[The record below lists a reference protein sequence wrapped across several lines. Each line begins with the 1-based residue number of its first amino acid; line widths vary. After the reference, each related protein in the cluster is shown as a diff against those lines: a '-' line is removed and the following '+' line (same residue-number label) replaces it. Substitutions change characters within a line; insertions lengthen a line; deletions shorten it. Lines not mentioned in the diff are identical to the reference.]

1 MEHHQKPILSLTPD
15 PGPSIL
21 MKLLDRM
28 LVRSYLK
35 SYLICLVSLL
45 SLYVVLDLFT
55 NLDNFTEG
63 KKNFSEVLRHIGIYY
78 SFKVPMV
85 FDRLCE
91 AIVLLAAMFTVAWI
105 QRNNELLPVL
115 SAGVSTRRMVL
126 PVLVSACA
134 MVALAI
140 ANQEFVLPHVDNYV
154 LENRRDLEGTQD
166 IAVSGTFDS
175 NKVLIKGRSA
185 NRSQLLIRNFHCTF
199 PDGSAGITH
208 LEAREARYVAPNGS
222 PRSGGWLLVGTNP
235 LEIDNLQQPEILE
248 MITPGKYFL
257 HTDKDFEAV
266 TRQRNW
272 WVFMPTWRL
281 YHELTTADPARV
293 ASVAVLFH
301 MRLTR
306 PALGLI
312 LVFLGLSVILRDQNR
327 NVFIST
333 GLCLIL
339 CALFFGASIVCKQLG
354 ENEYISPPL
363 AAWLPVLN
371 FGPLSLVLFDAI
383 HT

>member
-1 MEHHQKPILSLTPD
+1 
-15 PGPSIL
+15 

-28 LVRSYLK
+28 LVRNYVK

-63 KKNFSEVLRHIGIYY
+63 QRSFSQVLRNVTKYY
-78 SFKVPMV
+78 GYRVPMV

-126 PVLVSACA
+126 PVLLSACA
-134 MVALAI
+134 MVGLAI
-140 ANQEFVLPHVDNYV
+140 ANQEFILPHVDNYV
-154 LENRRDLEGTQD
+154 LENRHDLEGTKD
-166 IAVSGTFDS
+166 IGVSGGYDS
-175 NKVLIKGRSA
+175 NGTHISALGRA
-185 NRSQLLIRNFHCTF
+185 NRSQQMIRDFHCVL
-199 PDGSAGITH
+199 PDGAGSMIL
-208 LEAREARYVAPNGS
+208 LEAKEARYHPPDGS
-222 PRSGGWLLVGTNP
+222 PRSGGWLLVGAKP
-235 LEIDNLQQPEILE
+235 LEVDSWQQTGILE
-248 MITPGKYFL
+248 MITPGKFFL
-257 HTDKDFEAV
+257 KTNELDFEYL
-266 TRQRNW
+266 TRQKNW
-272 WVFMPTWRL
+272 WMVKPTWDL
-281 YHELTTADPARV
+281 WKELAKADPMHAT
-293 ASVAVLFH
+293 SVAVLFH

-306 PALGLI
+306 PILGLI

-333 GLCLIL
+333 GMCLVL
-339 CALFFGASIVCKQLG
+339 CALFFGATIVCKHLG
-354 ENEYISPPL
+354 EHEYISPAL

-371 FGPLSLVLFDAI
+371 FGPLSFVLFDAI

>member
-1 MEHHQKPILSLTPD
+1 
-15 PGPSIL
+15 

-28 LVRSYLK
+28 LVRNYLK

-63 KKNFSEVLRHIGIYY
+63 QKSFSKVFSHIATYY
-78 SFKVPMV
+78 TYKVPMV

-115 SAGVSTRRMVL
+115 SAGVSTRRMIL

-134 MVALAI
+134 MVGLGI
-140 ANQEFVLPHVDNYV
+140 ANQEFVLPHVDNYA
-154 LENRRDLEGTQD
+154 LENRSDLEGKKD
-166 IAVSGTFDS
+166 ISVSGGYDS
-175 NKVLIKGRSA
+175 NGVQIPAGGTA
-185 NRSQLLIRNFHCTF
+185 NRSQLLVRGFHCVL
-199 PDGSAGITH
+199 PDGAGGIDH
-208 LEAREARYVAPNGS
+208 LEAKEAHYVAANDS
-222 PRSGGWLLVGTNP
+222 PRSGGWLLVGTKP
-235 LEIDNLQQPEILE
+235 LEVDNWQQTGILE
-248 MITPGKYFL
+248 MITPGKFFL
-257 HTDKDFEAV
+257 KTNELDFEYI

-272 WVFMPTWRL
+272 WMVRSTWDL
-281 YHELTTADPARV
+281 FKELAKADPTRV

-306 PALGLI
+306 PILGMI

-333 GLCLIL
+333 GMCLIL
-339 CALFFGASIVCKQLG
+339 CGLFFASSIIFKHLG
-354 ENEYISPPL
+354 EHEYISPAL
-363 AAWLPVLN
+363 AAWMPVLN
-371 FGPLSLVLFDAI
+371 FGPLSFVLFDAI

>member
-1 MEHHQKPILSLTPD
+1 
-15 PGPSIL
+15 

-28 LVRSYLK
+28 LVRNYLK

-63 KKNFSEVLRHIGIYY
+63 QRSFSQVLRNITKYY
-78 SFKVPMV
+78 GYRVPMV

-126 PVLVSACA
+126 PVLLSACA
-134 MVALAI
+134 MVGLAI
-140 ANQEFVLPHVDNYV
+140 ANQEFILPHVDNYV
-154 LENRRDLEGTQD
+154 LENRHDLEGTKD
-166 IAVSGTFDS
+166 IGVSGGYDS
-175 NKVLIKGRSA
+175 NGTQIPALGRA
-185 NRSQLLIRNFHCTF
+185 NRRQQLIRDFHCVL
-199 PDGSAGITH
+199 PDGAGGIIH
-208 LEAREARYVAPNGS
+208 LEAKEARYVPHDDS
-222 PRSGGWLLVGTNP
+222 LRSGGWQLIGTKP
-235 LEIDNLQQPEILE
+235 LEVENCQQTGILE
-248 MITPGKYFL
+248 MITPGKFFL
-257 HTDKDFEAV
+257 KTNEVDFEYL
-266 TRQRNW
+266 TRQKNW
-272 WVFMPTWRL
+272 WMVKPTWGL
-281 YHELTTADPARV
+281 WKELAKADPMRAP
-293 ASVAVLFH
+293 SVAVLFH

-306 PALGLI
+306 PILGLI

-333 GLCLIL
+333 GLCLVL
-339 CALFFGASIVCKQLG
+339 CALFFGATIVCKHLG
-354 ENEYISPPL
+354 EHEYISPAL

-371 FGPLSLVLFDAI
+371 FGPLSFVLFDAI

>member
-1 MEHHQKPILSLTPD
+1 
-15 PGPSIL
+15 

-28 LVRSYLK
+28 LVRNYLK

-45 SLYVVLDLFT
+45 SLYIILDLFT

-63 KKNFSEVLRHIGIYY
+63 QRTFSQVLRNITKYY
-78 SFKVPMV
+78 GYRIPMV

-134 MVALAI
+134 MVGLAI
-140 ANQEFVLPHVDNYV
+140 ANQELVLPHVDNYV
-154 LENRRDLEGTQD
+154 LENRHDLEGIKD
-166 IAVSGTFDS
+166 MSVSGGYDT
-175 NKVLIKGRSA
+175 NGTQIPALGRA
-185 NRSQLLIRNFHCTF
+185 YRNQQLIRDFHCVL
-199 PDGSAGITH
+199 PDGAGGIIH
-208 LEAREARYVAPNGS
+208 LEAKEARYVAPDDT
-222 PRSGGWLLVGTNP
+222 PRSGGWLLVGTKP
-235 LEIDNLQQPEILE
+235 LEVDNCQQTGILE
-248 MITPGKYFL
+248 MIAPGKFFL
-257 HTDKDFEAV
+257 KTNEVDFEYL
-266 TRQRNW
+266 TRQKNW
-272 WVFMPTWRL
+272 WMVMSTWDL
-281 YHELTTADPARV
+281 WKELAKADPMRAPG
-293 ASVAVLFH
+293 VAVLFH

-306 PALGLI
+306 PILGLI

-327 NVFIST
+327 NVIIST
-333 GLCLIL
+333 GMCLVL
-339 CALFFGASIVCKQLG
+339 CALFFGATIVCKHLG
-354 ENEYISPPL
+354 EHEYISPAL

-371 FGPLSLVLFDAI
+371 FGPLGFVLFDAI

>member
-1 MEHHQKPILSLTPD
+1 
-15 PGPSIL
+15 
-21 MKLLDRM
+21 M
-28 LVRSYLK
+28 LVRNYLK

-63 KKNFSEVLRHIGIYY
+63 QKTVSQVFRHMAKYY
-78 SFKVPMV
+78 SYKVPMV

-134 MVALAI
+134 MMALAI
-140 ANQEFVLPHVDNYV
+140 ANQELVLPHVDNYV
-154 LENRRDLEGTQD
+154 LENRHDLDGKKD
-166 IAVSGTFDS
+166 IAVSSGYDNNGVT
-175 NKVLIKGRSA
+175 IKGSSA
-185 NRSQLLIRNFHCTF
+185 NRAQLLVRDFHCVLR
-199 PDGSAGITH
+199 DGGGGILH
-208 LEAREARYVAPNGS
+208 LEAKEAHYVAPDGS
-222 PRSGGWLLVGTNP
+222 PRSGGWLLVGTKP
-235 LEIDNLQQPEILE
+235 LEVDNWQQTGNLE
-248 MITPGKYFL
+248 MITPGKFFL
-257 HTDKDFEAV
+257 TTDVDFETV

-272 WVFMPTWRL
+272 WMFRSTW
-281 YHELTTADPARV
+281 ELLQDMTRADPTRV

-306 PALGLI
+306 PILGLI

-333 GLCLIL
+333 GMCLIL
-339 CALFFGASIVCKQLG
+339 CGLFFATSIVCKHLG
-354 ENEYISPPL
+354 EHEYISPAL

-371 FGPLSLVLFDAI
+371 FGPLSFVLFDAI

>member
-1 MEHHQKPILSLTPD
+1 
-15 PGPSIL
+15 

-28 LVRSYLK
+28 LVRNYVK

-63 KKNFSEVLRHIGIYY
+63 QRSFSQVLRNVTKYY
-78 SFKVPMV
+78 GYRVPMV

-126 PVLVSACA
+126 PVLLSACA
-134 MVALAI
+134 MVGLAI
-140 ANQEFVLPHVDNYV
+140 ANQEFILPHVDNYV
-154 LENRRDLEGTQD
+154 LENRHDLEGTKD
-166 IAVSGTFDS
+166 IGVSGGYDS
-175 NKVLIKGRSA
+175 NGTHISALGRA
-185 NRSQLLIRNFHCTF
+185 NRRQQMIRDFHCVL
-199 PDGSAGITH
+199 PDGAGSMIL
-208 LEAREARYVAPNGS
+208 LEAKEARYHPPDGL
-222 PRSGGWLLVGTNP
+222 PRCGGWLLVGAKP
-235 LEIDNLQQPEILE
+235 LEVENCQQTGILE
-248 MITPGKYFL
+248 MITPGKFFL
-257 HTDKDFEAV
+257 KTNELDFEYL
-266 TRQRNW
+266 TRQKNW
-272 WVFMPTWRL
+272 WMVKPTWDL
-281 YHELTTADPARV
+281 WKELAKADPMHAT
-293 ASVAVLFH
+293 SVAVLFH

-306 PALGLI
+306 PILGLI

-333 GLCLIL
+333 GMCLVL
-339 CALFFGASIVCKQLG
+339 CALFFGATIVCKHLG
-354 ENEYISPPL
+354 EHEYISPAL

-371 FGPLSLVLFDAI
+371 FGPLSFVLFDAI